1 MDHNEHMM
9 NSSSSLLARRV
20 NASSFNA
27 LNASLSTPK
36 GLTLNLTAQS
46 TTNKTISAAGFDQ
59 LAIIQMMC
67 FPLITAAGLIG
78 NTLICFAVFKRRRLR
93 ITDVFILNL
102 AATDLATCVI
112 SIPFDFVEILMKQWP
127 FGNVLCKTVYP
138 LQTILM
144 AVSVYTLLFMSWE
157 RHRSVMPPL
166 KPKLKAKR
174 AVAIVVFLWIASI
187 SLVGPYIAILRVE
200 KADGRAECKE
210 RWPRA
215 YHPKVFTLAV
225 FIALYVL
232 PLFVI
237 TANYIR
243 ISQKLWRDIQRMQ
256 KAIGEKSGISRKP
269 LTQARAQRNMR
280 IVRIFIIVVIAFSLC
295 MLPNHIMWIWFDYGT
310 GTEYE
315 NFDTIIVFC
324 FILVYSNSAI
334 NPFIFV
340 FLHRRYCKG
349 MFNSC
354 SALKAFASSCL
365 KSEETD
371 RDDAAIDN
379 NCKRNGHGTTRRK
392 KKTQQKN
399 RKPYTMQVQ
408 SPHNLYTARK
418 EFWNNYWRRE
428 LIPKYEARR
437 DRVAY
442 RNVRNSFRQFK
453 DAEEVNEGDDGNV
466 ALLATRKVKVN
477 FGEVVH
483 IDEQRFLR
491 QPAGETIM

>member
-1 MDHNEHMM
+1 MM
-9 NSSSSLLARRV
+9 NSSSVLARSV
-20 NASSFNA
+20 NVSNVIA
-27 LNASLSTPK
+27 LNASLSTSK

-46 TTNKTISAAGFDQ
+46 TTNKSISAEGFDR
-59 LAIIQMMC
+59 LAIVQMMC
-67 FPLITAAGLIG
+67 FPIITAAGLIG
-78 NTLICFAVFKRRRLR
+78 NTLICLAVFKRRRLR

-174 AVAIVVFLWIASI
+174 AVAVVFFLWIASI

-200 KADGRAECKE
+200 KADGRTECSE
-210 RWPRA
+210 SWPQA

-256 KAIGEKSGISRKP
+256 KAIGEKNGNSKKP

-280 IVRIFIIVVIAFSLC
+280 IVRIFILVVIAFSLC
-295 MLPNHIMWIWFDYGT
+295 MLPNHIMWIWYDFGA
-310 GTEYE
+310 GREYE
-315 NFDTIIVFC
+315 NFNTIIVFC

-365 KSEETD
+365 KSEVI
-371 RDDAAIDN
+371 RDN
-379 NCKRNGHGTTRRK
+379 NCNRKGHGTTRRK
-392 KKTQQKN
+392 KKIQKKN
-399 RKPYTMQVQ
+399 RKPYTMQVE
-408 SPHNLYTARK
+408 SPHKLYTARK
-418 EFWNNYWRRE
+418 EFWNNYWRHE

-437 DRVAY
+437 DCVAY

-453 DAEEVNEGDDGNV
+453 DAEDVNEGDDGYV
-466 ALLATRKVKVN
+466 APLATRKVKVN

-483 IDEQRFLR
+483 IDEQRLLR
-491 QPAGETIM
+491 QPAGETII

>member
-1 MDHNEHMM
+1 M
-9 NSSSSLLARRV
+9 NSSSALARSV
-20 NASSFNA
+20 NVSNVIS
-27 LNASLSTPK
+27 LNASLNTSK
-36 GLTLNLTAQS
+36 GLTLNLTAQF
-46 TTNKTISAAGFDQ
+46 TTNKNISAEGFDR

-67 FPLITAAGLIG
+67 FPIITAAGLIG
-78 NTLICFAVFKRRRLR
+78 NTLICLAVFKRRRLR

-102 AATDLATCVI
+102 AATDLATCII

-127 FGNVLCKTVYP
+127 FGSVLCKTVYP

-174 AVAIVVFLWIASI
+174 AVAVVFFLWIASV

-200 KADGRAECKE
+200 TADGRAECSE
-210 RWPRA
+210 SWPQA
-215 YHPKVFTLAV
+215 YHPKVFTLVV

-243 ISQKLWRDIQRMQ
+243 ISQKLWRDIERMQ
-256 KAIGEKSGISRKP
+256 RAIGDKNGNSKKP

-295 MLPNHIMWIWFDYGT
+295 MLPNHIMWIWYDFGT
-310 GTEYE
+310 GREYE
-315 NFDTIIVFC
+315 SFNTFIVFC

-354 SALKAFASSCL
+354 NALKAFAFSCL
-365 KSEETD
+365 KSET
-371 RDDAAIDN
+371 RDDAVIDN
-379 NCKRNGHGTTRRK
+379 NCNRNYHGTTRRK
-392 KKTQQKN
+392 RKTKKKN
-399 RKPYTMQVQ
+399 RKPYTMQVE
-408 SPHNLYTARK
+408 SPHKLYTARR
-418 EFWNNYWRRE
+418 EFWNNYWRHE

-453 DAEEVNEGDDGNV
+453 DAEDVNEVDDCYP
-466 ALLATRKVKVN
+466 APLATRKVKVN

-491 QPAGETIM
+491 QPAGETMM

>member
-1 MDHNEHMM
+1 M
-9 NSSSSLLARRV
+9 NSSSALARSV
-20 NASSFNA
+20 NVSNVIL
-27 LNASLSTPK
+27 LNASLNTSK

-46 TTNKTISAAGFDQ
+46 TTNKNISAEGFDR

-67 FPLITAAGLIG
+67 FPIITAAGLIG
-78 NTLICFAVFKRRRLR
+78 NTLICLAVFKRRRLR

-102 AATDLATCVI
+102 AATDLATCII

-127 FGNVLCKTVYP
+127 FGSVLCKTVYP

-174 AVAIVVFLWIASI
+174 AVAVVFFLWIASI

-200 KADGRAECKE
+200 KADGRAECSE
-210 RWPRA
+210 SWPQA
-215 YHPKVFTLAV
+215 YHPKVFTLVV

-256 KAIGEKSGISRKP
+256 RAIGEKNGNSKKP

-280 IVRIFIIVVIAFSLC
+280 IVKIFIIVVIAFSLC
-295 MLPNHIMWIWFDYGT
+295 MLPNHIMWIWYDFGT
-310 GTEYE
+310 GRQYD
-315 NFDTIIVFC
+315 NFNTFIVFC

-354 SALKAFASSCL
+354 NALKEFAFSCL
-365 KSEETD
+365 KSET
-371 RDDAAIDN
+371 RDDAFIDN
-379 NCKRNGHGTTRRK
+379 NCNRNYHGPKRRK
-392 KKTQQKN
+392 RKMHKKK
-399 RKPYTMQVQ
+399 RKPYTMQVE
-408 SPHNLYTARK
+408 SPHKLYTARR
-418 EFWNNYWRRE
+418 EFWNNYWRHE

-442 RNVRNSFRQFK
+442 KNVRNSFRQFK
-453 DAEEVNEGDDGNV
+453 DAEDVNEGDEGD
-466 ALLATRKVKVN
+466 AAPLATRKVKVN

-491 QPAGETIM
+491 QPAGETMM

>member
-1 MDHNEHMM
+1 MNASNVHARSD
-9 NSSSSLLARRV
+9 NSSAV
-20 NASSFNA
+20 FAAQNASS
-27 LNASLSTPK
+27 K
-36 GLTLNLTAQS
+36 GLTFNLTGTF
-46 TTNKTISAAGFDQ
+46 TTNKNISADGFDR
-59 LAIIQMMC
+59 LAIIQLMC
-67 FPLITAAGLIG
+67 FPIITAAGLIG
-78 NTLICFAVFKRRRLR
+78 NTLICLAVFKRRRLR

-166 KPKLKAKR
+166 KPKLKATR
-174 AVAIVVFLWIASI
+174 ALAIVFFLWIASI

-200 KADGRAECKE
+200 KSDGSAECSE
-210 RWPRA
+210 NWPHE

-243 ISQKLWRDIQRMQ
+243 ISQKLWRDIERMQ
-256 KAIGEKSGISRKP
+256 KAIGEKKRNSKKP

-295 MLPNHIMWIWFDYGT
+295 MLPNHIMWIWHDFGT
-310 GTEYE
+310 GRNYQY
-315 NFDTIIVFC
+315 FDTIIVFC
-324 FILVYSNSAI
+324 FTLVYSNSAI

-349 MFNSC
+349 IFNSC
-354 SALKAFASSCL
+354 NALKAFAFSCL
-365 KSEETD
+365 KSEESND
-371 RDDAAIDN
+371 ESAN
-379 NCKRNGHGTTRRK
+379 NNNIIRNAQAKRRK
-392 KKTQQKN
+392 KKMRMPKT
-399 RKPYTMQVQ
+399 RTPYTMQLA

-428 LIPKYEARR
+428 LIPKYEARH
-437 DRVAY
+437 DRGVAY
-442 RNVRNSFRQFK
+442 QNVQNHFRQFK
-453 DAEEVNEGDDGNV
+453 DVEDVNDSNE
-466 ALLATRKVKVN
+466 AIAAPQASRKVRVN

-483 IDEQRFLR
+483 IDEQRFL
-491 QPAGETIM
+491 QPAAESVM

>member
-1 MDHNEHMM
+1 M
-9 NSSSSLLARRV
+9 NASEVHARSDISTDV
-20 NASSFNA
+20 FAAQNASS
-27 LNASLSTPK
+27 K
-36 GLTLNLTAQS
+36 GLNVNLTG
-46 TTNKTISAAGFDQ
+46 TFMTNNSLTEEGFDR
-59 LAIIQMMC
+59 LAITQLMF
-67 FPLITAAGLIG
+67 FPIITAAGLIG
-78 NTLICFAVFKRRRLR
+78 NTLICLAVLKRRRLR

-174 AVAIVVFLWIASI
+174 ALAIVFFLWIASI

-200 KADGRAECKE
+200 TRDGNAECSE
-210 RWPRA
+210 NWPRA

-256 KAIGEKSGISRKP
+256 KAIGEKKRNSKKP
-269 LTQARAQRNMR
+269 LTQARTQRNMR

-295 MLPNHIMWIWFDYGT
+295 MLPNHIMWIWHDYGT
-310 GTEYE
+310 GRDYQY
-315 NFDTIIVFC
+315 FDTIIVFC

-349 MFNSC
+349 IFNSC
-354 SALKAFASSCL
+354 SALKAFAFSCL
-365 KSEETD
+365 KSEESSGK
-371 RDDAAIDN
+371 AAN
-379 NCKRNGHGTTRRK
+379 NNNIRNGQTKRRK
-392 KKTQQKN
+392 KKMQKKN
-399 RKPYTMQVQ
+399 RTPYTMQLA
-408 SPHNLYTARK
+408 SPHNAYTAKK

-428 LIPKYEARR
+428 LIPKYEARH

-442 RNVRNSFRQFK
+442 QNVQNDLREFK
-453 DAEEVNEGDDGNV
+453 DAEDVNESDV
-466 ALLATRKVKVN
+466 ANLAPRASRKVRVN

-483 IDEQRFLR
+483 IDEQRFL
-491 QPAGETIM
+491 QPAGINHVNGV

>member
-1 MDHNEHMM
+1 M
-9 NSSSSLLARRV
+9 NSRNFTARRGNTSAISAENV
-20 NASSFNA
+20 SSVTG
-27 LNASLSTPK
+27 SLTA
-36 GLTLNLTAQS
+36 NLTAPS
-46 TTNKTISAAGFDQ
+46 LTNKSVSEEGFDQ
-59 LAIIQMMC
+59 LAIIQLMC
-67 FPLITAAGLIG
+67 FPIITAAGLIG
-78 NTLICFAVFKRRRLR
+78 NTLICLAVFKRRRLR

-102 AATDLATCVI
+102 ATTDLATCVI
-112 SIPFDFVEILMKQWP
+112 SIPFDFAEILAKQWP

-166 KPKLKAKR
+166 KPKIKAKR
-174 AVAIVVFLWIASI
+174 ALAIVFFLWIASI

-200 KADGRAECKE
+200 THDGKLQCTEN
-210 RWPRA
+210 WPRP
-215 YHPKVFTLAV
+215 YWHPKVFTMAV

-243 ISQKLWRDIQRMQ
+243 ISQKLWRDIQRMH
-256 KAIGEKSGISRKP
+256 KAIGEKKRNSKKP
-269 LTQARAQRNMR
+269 LMQARAQRNMR

-295 MLPNHIMWIWFDYGT
+295 MLPNHIIWIWHDFGT
-310 GTEYE
+310 GSDNPQY
-315 NFDTIIVFC
+315 FYTIRVFC

-349 MFNSC
+349 IFVTC
-354 SALKAFASSCL
+354 GALKSFAFSCL
-365 KSEETD
+365 KSAEKTSDQENNNNNNNRNCETVP
-371 RDDAAIDN
+371 
-379 NCKRNGHGTTRRK
+379 RRQK
-392 KKTQQKN
+392 KFTKKTQTKS
-399 RKPYTMQVQ
+399 RTPCTVQ
-408 SPHNLYTARK
+408 IAAASPHNVYTARK

-428 LIPKYEARR
+428 LIPKYETRR

-442 RNVRNSFRQFK
+442 RSVRNNFRQFR
-453 DAEEVNEGDDGNV
+453 DAEDVNETNNLNI
-466 ALLATRKVKVN
+466 APQATRKVRVN

-483 IDEQRFLR
+483 IDEQRFL
-491 QPAGETIM
+491 QESVM

>member
-1 MDHNEHMM
+1 M
-9 NSSSSLLARRV
+9 NSSSALARSV
-20 NASSFNA
+20 NVSNVIS
-27 LNASLSTPK
+27 LNASLNTSK

-46 TTNKTISAAGFDQ
+46 TTNKNISAEGFDR

-67 FPLITAAGLIG
+67 FPIITAAGLIG
-78 NTLICFAVFKRRRLR
+78 NTLICLAVFKRRRLR

-102 AATDLATCVI
+102 AATDLATCII

-127 FGNVLCKTVYP
+127 FGSVLCKTVYP

-174 AVAIVVFLWIASI
+174 AVAVVFFLWIASV

-200 KADGRAECKE
+200 TADGRAECSE
-210 RWPRA
+210 SWPQA
-215 YHPKVFTLAV
+215 YQPKVFTLVV

-243 ISQKLWRDIQRMQ
+243 ISQKLWRDIERMQ
-256 KAIGEKSGISRKP
+256 RAIGDKNGNSKKP

-295 MLPNHIMWIWFDYGT
+295 MLPNHIMWIWYDFGT
-310 GTEYE
+310 GREYE
-315 NFDTIIVFC
+315 SFNTFIVFC

-354 SALKAFASSCL
+354 NALKAFAFSCL
-365 KSEETD
+365 KSET
-371 RDDAAIDN
+371 RDDAVIDN
-379 NCKRNGHGTTRRK
+379 NCNRNYHGTTRRK
-392 KKTQQKN
+392 RKTKKKN
-399 RKPYTMQVQ
+399 RKPYTMQVE
-408 SPHNLYTARK
+408 SPHKLYTARR
-418 EFWNNYWRRE
+418 EFWNNYWRHE

-453 DAEEVNEGDDGNV
+453 DAEDVNEVDDCYP
-466 ALLATRKVKVN
+466 APLATRKVKVN

-491 QPAGETIM
+491 QPAGETMM

>member
-1 MDHNEHMM
+1 M
-9 NSSSSLLARRV
+9 NSSSALAQSV
-20 NASSFNA
+20 NVSSVIS
-27 LNASLSTPK
+27 LNASLSTSK

-46 TTNKTISAAGFDQ
+46 TANKSISSEGFDR

-67 FPLITAAGLIG
+67 FPIITAAGLIG
-78 NTLICFAVFKRRRLR
+78 NTLICLAVFKRRRLR

-112 SIPFDFVEILMKQWP
+112 SIPFDFVEILMRQWP
-127 FGNVLCKTVYP
+127 FGSVLCKTVYP

-174 AVAIVVFLWIASI
+174 AVAVVFFLWIASV

-200 KADGRAECKE
+200 KADGRAECSE
-210 RWPRA
+210 SWPQA

-256 KAIGEKSGISRKP
+256 KAIGEKNGSSKKP

-295 MLPNHIMWIWFDYGT
+295 MLPNHIMWIWYDFGT
-310 GTEYE
+310 GREYE
-315 NFDTIIVFC
+315 NFNTIIVFC

-349 MFNSC
+349 MFTPC

-365 KSEETD
+365 KSEET
-371 RDDAAIDN
+371 RHEAVIDN
-379 NCKRNGHGTTRRK
+379 NCNRNDHGTTRRK
-392 KKTQQKN
+392 KKTQKKN
-399 RKPYTMQVQ
+399 RKPYTMQVE
-408 SPHNLYTARK
+408 SPHKLYTARK
-418 EFWNNYWRRE
+418 EFWNNYWRHE

-453 DAEEVNEGDDGNV
+453 DVEDAIEGNDCNV
-466 ALLATRKVKVN
+466 APLATRKVKVN

-491 QPAGETIM
+491 QPVGETIM

>member
-1 MDHNEHMM
+1 M
-9 NSSSSLLARRV
+9 NSSNLLARSV
-20 NASSFNA
+20 NVSNIFA
-27 LNASLSTPK
+27 LNASLSTSK

-46 TTNKTISAAGFDQ
+46 TTNKSISAEGFDR

-67 FPLITAAGLIG
+67 FPIITAAGLIG

-174 AVAIVVFLWIASI
+174 AVAIVFFLWIASI

-200 KADGRAECKE
+200 KADGRTECSE
-210 RWPRA
+210 SWPRA

-232 PLFVI
+232 PLFFI

-256 KAIGEKSGISRKP
+256 KAIGEKNGNSKKP

-295 MLPNHIMWIWFDYGT
+295 MLPNHVMWIWGDFGA
-310 GTEYE
+310 GREYE
-315 NFDTIIVFC
+315 NFNTIIVFC

-354 SALKAFASSCL
+354 SALKAFVFSCL
-365 KSEETD
+365 KSEESS
-371 RDDAAIDN
+371 DDAVNDN
-379 NCKRNGHGTTRRK
+379 NNRNGHTTRRK
-392 KKTQQKN
+392 KKIQKKN
-399 RKPYTMQVQ
+399 RKPYTMQLA

-442 RNVRNSFRQFK
+442 KNVRNSFRQFK
-453 DAEEVNEGDDGNV
+453 DAEDVNESDDGNV
-466 ALLATRKVKVN
+466 APQATRKVKVN

-483 IDEQRFLR
+483 IDEQRFL

>member
-1 MDHNEHMM
+1 M
-9 NSSSSLLARRV
+9 NSSSALARSV
-20 NASSFNA
+20 NVSNVIS
-27 LNASLSTPK
+27 LNASLNTSK

-46 TTNKTISAAGFDQ
+46 TTNKNISAEGFDR

-67 FPLITAAGLIG
+67 FPIITAAGLIG
-78 NTLICFAVFKRRRLR
+78 NTLICLAVFKRRRLR

-102 AATDLATCVI
+102 AATDLATCII

-127 FGNVLCKTVYP
+127 FGSVLCKTVYP

-174 AVAIVVFLWIASI
+174 AVAVVFFLWIASV

-200 KADGRAECKE
+200 TADGRAECSE
-210 RWPRA
+210 SWPQA
-215 YHPKVFTLAV
+215 YHPKVFTLVV

-243 ISQKLWRDIQRMQ
+243 ISQKLWRDIERMQ
-256 KAIGEKSGISRKP
+256 RAIGDKNGNSKKP

-295 MLPNHIMWIWFDYGT
+295 MLPNHIMWIWYDFGT
-310 GTEYE
+310 GREYE
-315 NFDTIIVFC
+315 SFNTFIVFC

-354 SALKAFASSCL
+354 NALKAFAFSCL
-365 KSEETD
+365 KSET
-371 RDDAAIDN
+371 RDDAVIDN
-379 NCKRNGHGTTRRK
+379 NCNGNYHGTTRRK
-392 KKTQQKN
+392 RKTKKKN
-399 RKPYTMQVQ
+399 RKPYTMQVE
-408 SPHNLYTARK
+408 SPHKLYTARR
-418 EFWNNYWRRE
+418 EFWNNYWRHE

-453 DAEEVNEGDDGNV
+453 DAEDVNEVDDCYP
-466 ALLATRKVKVN
+466 APLATRKVKVN

-491 QPAGETIM
+491 QPAGETMM

>member
-1 MDHNEHMM
+1 M
-9 NSSSSLLARRV
+9 NSSSSLARGV
-20 NASSFNA
+20 NSSSVIA
-27 LNASLSTPK
+27 LNASLSTSK

-46 TTNKTISAAGFDQ
+46 TTNKTISAEGFDR

-78 NTLICFAVFKRRRLR
+78 NTLICLAVFKRRRLR

-127 FGNVLCKTVYP
+127 FGSVLCKTVYP

-174 AVAIVVFLWIASI
+174 AVAIVFFLWIASV

-200 KADGRAECKE
+200 KADGRSECTE
-210 RWPRA
+210 SWPQA

-256 KAIGEKSGISRKP
+256 KAIGEKNGNSKKP

-295 MLPNHIMWIWFDYGT
+295 MLPNHIMWIWFDFGM
-310 GTEYE
+310 GREYE
-315 NFDTIIVFC
+315 NFNTIIVFC

-354 SALKAFASSCL
+354 SALKTFASSCL
-365 KSEETD
+365 KSEET
-371 RDDAAIDN
+371 RDQAVIDN
-379 NCKRNGHGTTRRK
+379 NCNRNGHGTTRRK
-392 KKTQQKN
+392 KKAQKKSL
-399 RKPYTMQVQ
+399 KPYTMQVA

-453 DAEEVNEGDDGNV
+453 DAEDVNEGDDGNV

-483 IDEQRFLR
+483 IDEHRFLR

>member
-1 MDHNEHMM
+1 
-9 NSSSSLLARRV
+9 
-20 NASSFNA
+20 
-27 LNASLSTPK
+27 
-36 GLTLNLTAQS
+36 
-46 TTNKTISAAGFDQ
+46 
-59 LAIIQMMC
+59 
-67 FPLITAAGLIG
+67 
-78 NTLICFAVFKRRRLR
+78 
-93 ITDVFILNL
+93 
-102 AATDLATCVI
+102 
-112 SIPFDFVEILMKQWP
+112 MKQWP
-127 FGNVLCKTVYP
+127 FGSVLCKTVYP

-174 AVAIVVFLWIASI
+174 AVAVVFFLWIASV

-200 KADGRAECKE
+200 TADGRAECSE
-210 RWPRA
+210 SWPQA
-215 YHPKVFTLAV
+215 YHPKVFTLVV

-243 ISQKLWRDIQRMQ
+243 ISQKLWRDIERMQ
-256 KAIGEKSGISRKP
+256 RAIGDKNGNSKKP

-295 MLPNHIMWIWFDYGT
+295 MLPNHIMWIWYDFGT
-310 GTEYE
+310 GREYE
-315 NFDTIIVFC
+315 SFNTFIVFC

-354 SALKAFASSCL
+354 NALKAFAFSCL
-365 KSEETD
+365 KSETH
-371 RDDAAIDN
+371 DDAVIDN
-379 NCKRNGHGTTRRK
+379 NCNRNYHGTTRRK
-392 KKTQQKN
+392 RKTKKKN
-399 RKPYTMQVQ
+399 RKPYTMQVE
-408 SPHNLYTARK
+408 SPHKLYTARR
-418 EFWNNYWRRE
+418 EFWNNYWRHE

-453 DAEEVNEGDDGNV
+453 DAEDVNEVDDCYP
-466 ALLATRKVKVN
+466 APLTTRKVKVN

-491 QPAGETIM
+491 QPAGETMM

>member
-1 MDHNEHMM
+1 M
-9 NSSSSLLARRV
+9 
-20 NASSFNA
+20 
-27 LNASLSTPK
+27 
-36 GLTLNLTAQS
+36 
-46 TTNKTISAAGFDQ
+46 TNKSISAEGFDR

-67 FPLITAAGLIG
+67 FPIITAAGLIG
-78 NTLICFAVFKRRRLR
+78 NTLICWAVFKRRRLR

-102 AATDLATCVI
+102 AATDLGTCVI

-174 AVAIVVFLWIASI
+174 ALAIVLFLWIASI

-200 KADGRAECKE
+200 MRDGRSECSE
-210 RWPRA
+210 SWPLA
-215 YHPKVFTLAV
+215 YHPKVFTLVV

-256 KAIGEKSGISRKP
+256 KAIGAEKKGSSKKP

-295 MLPNHIMWIWFDYGT
+295 MLPNHIMWIWHDFGSGSDYQ
-310 GTEYE
+310 Y
-315 NFDTIIVFC
+315 FDTIRVFC

-349 MFNSC
+349 IFNYC
-354 SALKAFASSCL
+354 GALKAFAFSCI
-365 KSEETD
+365 KSEGCSGD
-371 RDDAAIDN
+371 MPNHN
-379 NCKRNGHGTTRRK
+379 NNNYNNIRYGGTIYKQRK
-392 KKTQQKN
+392 KKVQ
-399 RKPYTMQVQ
+399 RKSRTPYTMQPV
-408 SPHNLYTARK
+408 SPHNMFTARK

-428 LIPKYEARR
+428 LIPQYEVKR
-437 DRVAY
+437 DRVVYHNAQDDLQ
-442 RNVRNSFRQFK
+442 QFE
-453 DAEEVNEGDDGNV
+453 DAEDVNESDDGNITPQGSRRV
-466 ALLATRKVKVN
+466 RVN

-483 IDEQRFLR
+483 IDE
-491 QPAGETIM
+491 E

>member
-1 MDHNEHMM
+1 M
-9 NSSSSLLARRV
+9 NSSSVLARSV
-20 NASSFNA
+20 NVSNVIA
-27 LNASLSTPK
+27 LNASLSTSK

-46 TTNKTISAAGFDQ
+46 TTNKSISAEGFDR
-59 LAIIQMMC
+59 LAIVQMMC
-67 FPLITAAGLIG
+67 FPIITAAGLIG
-78 NTLICFAVFKRRRLR
+78 NTLICLAVFKRRRLR

-174 AVAIVVFLWIASI
+174 AVAVVFFLWIASI

-200 KADGRAECKE
+200 KADGRAECSE
-210 RWPRA
+210 SWPQA

-256 KAIGEKSGISRKP
+256 KAIGEKNGNSKKP

-280 IVRIFIIVVIAFSLC
+280 IVRIFILVVIAFSLC
-295 MLPNHIMWIWFDYGT
+295 MLPNHIMWIWYDFGA
-310 GTEYE
+310 GREYE
-315 NFDTIIVFC
+315 NFNTIIVFC

-354 SALKAFASSCL
+354 SALNAFASSCL
-365 KSEETD
+365 KSEVI
-371 RDDAAIDN
+371 RDN
-379 NCKRNGHGTTRRK
+379 NCNRKGHGTTRRK
-392 KKTQQKN
+392 KKIQKKN
-399 RKPYTMQVQ
+399 RKLYTMQVE
-408 SPHNLYTARK
+408 SPHKLYTARK
-418 EFWNNYWRRE
+418 EFWNNYWRHE

-437 DRVAY
+437 DCVAY

-453 DAEEVNEGDDGNV
+453 DAEDVNEGDDGYV
-466 ALLATRKVKVN
+466 APLATRKVKVN

-483 IDEQRFLR
+483 IDEQRLLR
-491 QPAGETIM
+491 QPAGETII

>member
-1 MDHNEHMM
+1 MKSSDFDARSG
-9 NSSSSLLARRV
+9 NSTV
-20 NASSFNA
+20 NLSFNT
-27 LNASLSTPK
+27 SSTSA
-36 GLTLNLTAQS
+36 LNLTEQS
-46 TTNKTISAAGFDQ
+46 VTNKSSISVEGFNR
-59 LAIIQMMC
+59 LAIIQLMC
-67 FPLITAAGLIG
+67 FPIITAAGLIG

-112 SIPFDFVEILMKQWP
+112 SIPFDFVEILMRQWP

-166 KPKLKAKR
+166 KPKIKAKR
-174 AVAIVVFLWIASI
+174 ALGIVFFLWVACI
-187 SLVGPYIAILRVE
+187 SLVGPYIAILKVE
-200 KADGRAECKE
+200 TRADGKAECSEK
-210 RWPRA
+210 WPQA

-256 KAIGEKSGISRKP
+256 KAIGEKKRNCKKP

-280 IVRIFIIVVIAFSLC
+280 IVRIFIIAVIAFSLC
-295 MLPNHIMWIWFDYGT
+295 MLPNHIMWIWKDFGT
-310 GTEYE
+310 GVDY
-315 NFDTIIVFC
+315 FDTIIVFC
-324 FILVYSNSAI
+324 YILVYSNSAI

-349 MFNSC
+349 IFSSC
-354 SALKAFASSCL
+354 SALKTFAFSCL
-365 KSEETD
+365 KSKESSEKATICRNSETS
-371 RDDAAIDN
+371 
-379 NCKRNGHGTTRRK
+379 RRK
-392 KKTQQKN
+392 KRRSRFKRKTN
-399 RKPYTMQVQ
+399 HVPYTMQFA
-408 SPHNLYTARK
+408 SPHSAYVARK
-418 EFWNNYWRRE
+418 ELWNNYWRRE
-428 LIPKYEARR
+428 LIPNYEAKLH
-437 DRVAY
+437 RV
-442 RNVRNSFRQFK
+442 SFKNEHFQQLK
-453 DAEEVNEGDDGNV
+453 DGEDVNESADKNGG
-466 ALLATRKVKVN
+466 LQATRKVN

-483 IDEQRFLR
+483 IDTQ
-491 QPAGETIM
+491 